1 MEENKTK
8 SAKQIKKNERTKI
21 KQNKTK
27 NNSNCGNSNGG
38 NSNGRINSSTNGG
51 NTANDGDKNITS
63 KTITNRNNIHHKK
76 DISLFTRIFIRI
88 IIVLILIVIFCT
100 AGFFAIKQITK
111 VNFESKYTLVDKQLS
126 YCQELVSSKFKYSDI
141 LSLKKS
147 SGLSKS
153 YSIIKYTG
161 IIRVG
166 LRDFSQINVKISKD
180 GKMVRIKIPQIEVLS
195 NDVTNQEVFDEKQSI
210 FVPITTQEIFTEME
224 NAKNQM
230 QEDMISEGI
239 LDEARDYTIKVIR
252 QFMFS
257 CGFEN
262 VEIE

>member
-8 SAKQIKKNERTKI
+8 SAKQIKKNEGTKI
-21 KQNKTK
+21 RQNKTK
-27 NNSNCGNSNGG
+27 NNSNGGNSNGS
-38 NSNGRINSSTNGG
+38 NSNGRINS
-51 NTANDGDKNITS
+51 
-63 KTITNRNNIHHKK
+63 RNNNYNKK

-195 NDVTNQEVFDEKQSI
+195 NDITNQEVFDEKQSI

-230 QEDMISEGI
+230 QEDMINEGI